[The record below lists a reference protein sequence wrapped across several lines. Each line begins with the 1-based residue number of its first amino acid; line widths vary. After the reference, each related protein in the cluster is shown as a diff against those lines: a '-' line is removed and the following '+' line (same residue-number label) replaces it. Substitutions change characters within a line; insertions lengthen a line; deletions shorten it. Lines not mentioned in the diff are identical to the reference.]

1 MLIKELKFTKD
12 KDIVEKDKYS
22 YDILRI
28 MKTALYDIYFPN
40 GLAHICHDNAIKYM
54 LDCHYINNTP
64 IKLNKSQINVRG
76 LISEQLKFNYTVSI
90 EGEITNG
97 VLKTNIYLV
106 YIINY
111 IDSGNIIDINLIQ
124 FHIDNKRFVFS
135 EILPIIDRLV
145 IDINAEPEVK
155 REVTDIEL
163 VGLVFDEEYET
174 VEKVFKDLPIEKDS
188 YEDELLDAFIK
199 LYKEF
204 NNITCIQDVCINKY
218 RYIGMGDGQN
228 IHIKLTN
235 GSTIKYNCHRDK
247 ENKSFKIEVYEYPK
261 NGFGIPVIK
270 SFGMKYK

>member
-64 IKLNKSQINVRG
+64 IKFNKSQINIRG
-76 LISEQLKFNYTVSI
+76 LISEQLKFRYTISI

-106 YIINY
+106 YTINY
-111 IDSGNIIDINLIQ
+111 IDDNIIDINLIQ
-124 FHIDNKRFVFS
+124 FHIDNKRFVFA
-135 EILPIIDRLV
+135 EVLPIIDRLV
-145 IDINAEPEVK
+145 IDINAEPEIK
-155 REVTDIEL
+155 REITNIEL

-174 VEKVFKDLPIEKDS
+174 VKKVFKDLPIEKDS

-204 NNITCIQDVCINKY
+204 NNITRVQDVCINHY

-228 IHIKLTN
+228 IRIELVN
-235 GSTIKYNCHRDK
+235 GSTIKYNCDRDK
-247 ENKSFKIEVYEYPK
+247 ENKSFKIKVCEYPK

>member
-64 IKLNKSQINVRG
+64 IKFNKSRINIRG
-76 LISEQLKFNYTVSI
+76 LISEQLKFKYTISI

-106 YIINY
+106 YTINY
-111 IDSGNIIDINLIQ
+111 IDDNIIDINLIQ
-124 FHIDNKRFVFS
+124 FHTDNKRFVFA
-135 EILPIIDRLV
+135 EVLPIIDRLV
-145 IDINAEPEVK
+145 IDINAEPEIK
-155 REVTDIEL
+155 REITNIEL

-188 YEDELLDAFIK
+188 YEDELLDAFIR

-204 NNITCIQDVCINKY
+204 NNITRVQDVCINRY
-218 RYIGMGDGQN
+218 RYIGIGDGQN
-228 IHIKLTN
+228 IRIELAN
-235 GSTIKYNCHRDK
+235 GSTIKYNCDRDK
-247 ENKSFKIEVYEYPK
+247 KNKSFKIKVCEYPK

>member
-12 KDIVEKDKYS
+12 NDIEKNKYID
-22 YDILRI
+22 DILKN
-28 MKTALYDIYFPN
+28 MKITLFGFIPN
-40 GLAHICHDNAIKYM
+40 ILSACVFDQHVKYI
-54 LDCHYINNTP
+54 LDCHYKNTS
-64 IKLNKSQINVRG
+64 IKIDKSQINIRG
-76 LISEQLKFNYTVSI
+76 LNSESIKFKYTISM

-97 VLKTNIYLV
+97 VLKTKIYLIYAV
-106 YIINY
+106 NY
-111 IDSGNIIDINLIQ
+111 IDDKIIDISLIQ
-124 FHIDNKRFVFS
+124 FSTDNKRFIFK
-135 EILPIIDRLV
+135 EILPIIDKLV

-155 REVTDIEL
+155 REVTSIEL

-204 NNITCIQDVCINKY
+204 NNITRVQDVCINHY

-228 IHIKLTN
+228 IHIKLVN
-235 GSTIKYNCHRDK
+235 GSTIKYNCHRYK

>member
-40 GLAHICHDNAIKYM
+40 GLTYICHDNAIKYM
-54 LDCHYINNTP
+54 LDCHYINNTS

-106 YIINY
+106 YTINY
-111 IDSGNIIDINLIQ
+111 IDDNIIDINLIQ
-124 FHIDNKRFVFS
+124 FHIDNKRFVFP

-155 REVTDIEL
+155 REVTNIEL

-204 NNITCIQDVCINKY
+204 NNITRVQDVSINHY

-228 IHIKLTN
+228 IHITLIN
-235 GSTIKYNCHRDK
+235 GSTIKYDCHRDK
-247 ENKSFKIEVYEYPK
+247 ENKSFKIKVCEYPK
-261 NGFGIPVIK
+261 NGFGIPIIK

>member
-64 IKLNKSQINVRG
+64 IKFNKSQINIRG
-76 LISEQLKFNYTVSI
+76 LISEQLKFKYTVSI

-106 YIINY
+106 YTVNY
-111 IDSGNIIDINLIQ
+111 IDDNIIDINLIQ
-124 FHIDNKRFVFS
+124 FHTDNKRFVFA
-135 EILPIIDRLV
+135 EVLPIIDRLV
-145 IDINAEPEVK
+145 IDINAEPEIK
-155 REVTDIEL
+155 REITNIEL

-204 NNITCIQDVCINKY
+204 NNITCVQDVCINHY

-228 IHIKLTN
+228 IRIELVN

-247 ENKSFKIEVYEYPK
+247 ENKSFKIKVCEYPE